1 MNWDTFITIA
11 TTSMITS
18 GFNTVTT
25 FFVYKFF
32 LRHIDSKE
40 KKS

>member
-1 MNWDTFITIA
+1 MEWDTLITIA
-11 TTSMITS
+11 TTSIITS

-32 LRHIDSKE
+32 LKHMDSKE
-40 KKS
+40 KKT

>member
-11 TTSMITS
+11 TTSIITS

-25 FFVYKFF
+25 FFVYKIF
-32 LRHIDSKE
+32 LKHLDD
-40 KKS
+40 KKTK